1 MIGKTLR
8 HFRIEAKLG
17 RGSLGLCGAG
27 SRVQSDHEP
36 WPVGSRGGHCGAR
49 QGGCGQPPDWRLA
62 LGYSYTLT
70 GRKDEARKIAAEF
83 KKGGDIWNKQINL
96 ARIYTA
102 LGETDGAFRW
112 LDAAYENRNPFTP
125 FLKGPPWKPL
135 HDDPRF
141 HDLLHRM
148 KLPPV
153 DSDPTPLIS
162 ATHDP

>member
-1 MIGKTLR
+1 MKPSWVADPLAYAGLALGYSQIASHGPWAPE
-8 HFRIEAKLG
+8 EAI
-17 RGSLGLCGAG
+17 A
-27 SRVQSDHEP
+27 VHEK
-36 WPVGSRGGHCGAR
+36 AAAAN
-49 QGGCGQPPDWRLA
+49 PDWRLA

-102 LGETDGAFRW
+102 LGETNGAFRW

-153 DSDPTPLIS
+153 DSDPTP
-162 ATHDP
+162 